1 MQDDSISFKVNLS
14 YNKDFIQDDDTAA
27 RHLMF
32 VFWGVITPIISTV
45 GFFGN
50 ILTIIVL
57 FRREM
62 QSTTIYFLRTLVVTD
77 TAIIIGAVLGLSV
90 IAITMPN
97 PEMWIFTDV
106 IYPHIYT
113 PTNYIVMAL
122 QMINVWVTVAVTVE
136 RYIAICHPFK
146 SVRIC
151 TKRNAFISL
160 AVIVIISTL
169 FNIPR
174 CFATTAAP
182 CKSEHHSCF
191 QLVTT
196 EFGKTIFYTE
206 YYFFWMYMI
215 LIYIVPLIV
224 LSVLNTLLIAE
235 LMRMRKRRTPSNVQE
250 NSESN
255 MSVVLVLIVL
265 VFIFCQTPGL
275 CAQFQFWEPHV
286 LLKWTC
292 VSNTLFVFNSSV
304 NFLIYTAVGR
314 KFRKVLLKT
323 FQVLIKKPVNEFTKA
338 SYSQNGTE
346 LKKLNKKPSDLSSD
360 DMDERSRM
368 RDTDERSH
376 LKESR

>member
-1 MQDDSISFKVNLS
+1 MQDDGINFKVNLS
-14 YNKDFIQDDDTAA
+14 YNKDFIQDDDAGSQ
-27 RHLMF
+27 HLMF
-32 VFWGVITPIISTV
+32 VFWGIITPIISTV

-90 IAITMPN
+90 IAITMPD
-97 PEMWIFTDV
+97 PEMWIFNDV

-146 SVRIC
+146 SVKIC

-160 AVIVIISTL
+160 AVIVVISTL
-169 FNIPR
+169 YNIPR

-182 CKSEHHSCF
+182 CKSEHHTCF

-196 EFGKTIFYTE
+196 AFGQTLFYTQV
-206 YYFFWMYMI
+206 YFFWMYMI
-215 LIYIVPLIV
+215 LIYIIPLLV
-224 LSVLNTLLIAE
+224 LSILNTLLIIE
-235 LMRMRKRRTPSNVQE
+235 LMRMRRRRIPSNVQE
-250 NSESN
+250 NSETN
-255 MSVVLVLIVL
+255 MSMVLVLIVL

-286 LLKWTC
+286 LIKWTC

-323 FQVLIKKPVNEFTKA
+323 FQVIIKKPVNEFTKA

-346 LKKLNKKPSDLSSD
+346 LKRLHKKPSDMSSD
-360 DMDERSRM
+360 DIDEKSRLK
-368 RDTDERSH
+368 DLDEKSR
-376 LKESR
+376 LKDAR

>member
-1 MQDDSISFKVNLS
+1 MRTDEINLKVNLS
-14 YNKDFIQDDDTAA
+14 YNNAFIEDSDAKSSP
-27 RHLMF
+27 LVF
-32 VFWGVITPIISTV
+32 VFWGVIIPIISVV

-77 TAIIIGAVLGLSV
+77 TAIILGAVLGLSV
-90 IAITMPN
+90 LAITIRN
-97 PEMWIFTDV
+97 TEMWLFNDV

-113 PTNYIVMAL
+113 PTNYLVMAL
-122 QMINVWVTVAVTVE
+122 QMINVWVTVAVSVE

-160 AVIVIISTL
+160 AVIVVISVIY
-169 FNIPR
+169 NIPR
-174 CFATTAAP
+174 CFATTVVHCQP
-182 CKSEHHSCF
+182 ESSNCY
-191 QLVTT
+191 QVITT
-196 EFGKTIFYTE
+196 DFGKTLFYTQ

-215 LIYIVPLIV
+215 LIYIIPLIV
-224 LSVLNTLLIAE
+224 LSILNSLLIAE

-255 MSVVLVLIVL
+255 MSLVLILIVL

-275 CAQFQFWEPHV
+275 CAQFTFWSPEV
-286 LLKWTC
+286 LMQWTC

-338 SYSQNGTE
+338 SFTQNGTE
-346 LKKLNKKPSDLSSD
+346 LRRLNTKPSDMSS
-360 DMDERSRM
+360 EE
-368 RDTDERSH
+368 TDERSH
-376 LKESR
+376 LKPAR